1 VTDWVE
7 IAQLAVIMLAAG
19 LIAGVT
25 AGLLGVG
32 GGIVVVP
39 VLFQVL
45 GFLDVAESAQMKIA
59 VATSAATIIPTSISS
74 LRAHARKDG
83 VDSQFV
89 WRWGFFSFVG
99 SVCGVLIASA
109 VQGPILTAIF
119 ASGALVIAAY
129 MALVR
134 QPPVLF
140 AENGAIQRGAAALIG
155 TISAMMGIG
164 GGTFG
169 VPFLRLSGLPMHR
182 AVGTAAALG
191 LFISI
196 PAALGF
202 VAVGWGRSDLP
213 PMSLGYVSVIA
224 FLALTPAMVLS
235 APLGARLAHYLS
247 PQWLQIVFGVFLL
260 ATSVKMFLSL
270 A

>member
-1 VTDWVE
+1 LTDWLE
-7 IAQLAVIMLAAG
+7 IAQLVGVMLAAG
-19 LIAGVT
+19 TLAGVT

-45 GFLDVAESAQMKIA
+45 SFLDVAEPVRMKVA

-83 VDSQFV
+83 VDGKIV
-89 WRWGFFSFVG
+89 LRWAFFSFIG
-99 SVCGVLIASA
+99 SVFGVFIASTLKGS
-109 VQGPILTAIF
+109 VLTAVF

-129 MALVR
+129 MAVVS

-140 AENGAIQRGAAALIG
+140 EEKAVIQRGAAGLIG

-182 AVGTAAALG
+182 AVGTASALG

-202 VAVGWGRSDLP
+202 VAAGWGHSDLP
-213 PMSLGYVSVIA
+213 PMSLGYVNIIA
-224 FLALTPAMVLS
+224 FLALTPTMVLS
-235 APLGARLAHYLS
+235 APVGARMAHYLS
-247 PQWLQIVFGVFLL
+247 PRWLQIIFGLFLL
-260 ATSVKMFLSL
+260 ATSIKMFFSL
-270 A
+270 V